1 MYESFE
7 SGYFW
12 ALQSS
17 KALSYSPPQG
27 PHRLLIFSADK
38 RTLSRRCWRSPAG
51 LPARLWKI
59 GEGRRIGQRHWC
71 RLRQGWS
78 YVAMA
83 HRHAC
88 PCPRG
93 RRPQQSPMPASPSR
107 VAAPSLYSRVGGDG
121 GGGGR
126 SGGSD
131 EEDDVARSRERRAI
145 CLFLVLFRH
154 KALQTDPCGG
164 CRAQLTRLIQYYR
177 TKERRA
183 SLAPRMHLHAS
194 IGIHGTQRRLHAG
207 QVKMAR

>member
-1 MYESFE
+1 MTSSLWSRNTVDPEEGNEHYEIFE
-7 SGYFW
+7 SGHFW

-17 KALSYSPPQG
+17 KTISCSPPRC
-27 PHRLLIFSADK
+27 PHRPPVFGADT

-51 LPARLWKI
+51 LPAHLWKI
-59 GEGRRIGQRHWC
+59 GERRRIGQRHWC
-71 RLRQGWS
+71 RLRQRWS
-78 YVAMA
+78 HVAMT

-131 EEDDVARSRERRAI
+131 EEDDVARSRERRAL
-145 CLFLVLFRH
+145 CLFLVFSDTKPTKLILAMGA
-154 KALQTDPCGG
+154 ALS
-164 CRAQLTRLIQYYR
+164 
-177 TKERRA
+177 
-183 SLAPRMHLHAS
+183 SLA
-194 IGIHGTQRRLHAG
+194 
-207 QVKMAR
+207 